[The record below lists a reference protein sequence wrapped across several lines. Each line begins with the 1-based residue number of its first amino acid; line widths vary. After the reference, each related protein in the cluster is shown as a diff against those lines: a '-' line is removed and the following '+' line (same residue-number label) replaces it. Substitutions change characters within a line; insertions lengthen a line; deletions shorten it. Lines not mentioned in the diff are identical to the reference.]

1 MQPQQPP
8 IEGNP
13 ERLAAT
19 QQKPRDYAADCPPQ
33 RRAPTGRMC
42 RIDHAR
48 HHRARLAV
56 VHAIENATDHATY

>member
-1 MQPQQPP
+1 
-8 IEGNP
+8 
-13 ERLAAT
+13 
-19 QQKPRDYAADCPPQ
+19 
-33 RRAPTGRMC
+33 MC